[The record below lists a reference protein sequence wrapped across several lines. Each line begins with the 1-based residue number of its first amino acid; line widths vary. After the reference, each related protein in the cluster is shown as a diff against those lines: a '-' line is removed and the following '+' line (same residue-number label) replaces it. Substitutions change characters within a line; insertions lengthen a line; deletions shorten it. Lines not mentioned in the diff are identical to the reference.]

1 MIIFPQAKINLG
13 LHVLKKR
20 EDSYHEVE
28 TCLYSIPLFDILEIL
43 PSDEFSFKQ
52 TGLMV
57 DGNIESNL
65 CVKAFRLI
73 QNDFK
78 IPNVYMHLRKQIPMG
93 AGLGGGSSDAAH
105 VINGLNELFSLGISQ
120 VKKEEMA
127 AQLGSDCAFFIEG
140 SPKLATG
147 RGEELAGISL
157 DLKGKYLLLI
167 YPDIHVGTA
176 EAYAGVDFYKG
187 LKSVGEILVQPL
199 AEWQSQL
206 ENSFEKSI
214 FTKHPVMLEIKQN
227 LINKGAQ
234 FAAMSGS
241 GSTLF
246 GIFEKE
252 PEKLALAISN
262 QQFCLEL

>member
-28 TCLYSIPLFDILEIL
+28 TCMYSIPLFDILEIL
-43 PSDEFSFKQ
+43 PAGEFSFKQ

-73 QNDFK
+73 QQEYN
-78 IPNVYMHLRKQIPMG
+78 IPEVYLHLRKQIPMG

-105 VINGLNELFSLGISQ
+105 VINGLNEIFAIGISQ
-120 VKKEEMA
+120 SRKEELA
-127 AQLGSDCAFFIEG
+127 AQLGSDCAFFIDG

-147 RGEELAGISL
+147 RGEKLEEISV
-157 DLKGKYLLLI
+157 DLKGKHLLLI

-187 LKSVGEILVQPL
+187 LKSINEILNLPIT
-199 AEWQSQL
+199 EWQNQL

-214 FTKHPVMLEIKQN
+214 FEKHPVMLDIKN
-227 LINKGAQ
+227 KLIANGALY
-234 FAAMSGS
+234 AAMSGS

-252 PEKLALAISN
+252 PEKLELPLSN

>member
-13 LHVLKKR
+13 LHVLNKR

-28 TCLYSIPLFDILEIL
+28 TCMYSIPIFDILEIL
-43 PSDEFSFKQ
+43 PADDFSFMQ
-52 TGLMV
+52 TGLVV
-57 DGNIESNL
+57 DGDIELNL

-73 QNDFK
+73 QK
-78 IPNVYMHLRKQIPMG
+78 EYRIPNVYIHLRKQIPMG

-120 VKKEEMA
+120 FKKEELA
-127 AQLGSDCAFFIEG
+127 AQLGSDCAFFIDG

-147 RGEELAGISL
+147 RGEILEEITL
-157 DLKGKYLLLI
+157 DLKGKHLLLI

-176 EAYAGVDFYKG
+176 EAYAGVDFYKDS
-187 LKSVGEILVQPL
+187 KSVKEILSLPTT
-199 AEWQSQL
+199 EWQGQL

-214 FTKHPVMLEIKQN
+214 FAKHPVMLEIKKN
-227 LINKGAQ
+227 LIENGAQ

-246 GIFEKE
+246 GIFENE
-252 PEKLALAISN
+252 PEKLKLTIPN

>member
-28 TCLYSIPLFDILEIL
+28 TCMYSIPLFDILEIL
-43 PSDEFSFKQ
+43 PADEFSFKQ
-52 TGLMV
+52 TGLV
-57 DGNIESNL
+57 VEGTTESNL
-65 CVKAFRLI
+65 CVKAFRLFEKE
-73 QNDFK
+73 FK

-105 VINGLNELFSLGISQ
+105 VINGLNELFAIGISQ
-120 VKKEEMA
+120 SRKEEFA
-127 AQLGSDCAFFIEG
+127 AQLGSDCAFFIDG

-147 RGEELAGISL
+147 RGENLEEISV
-157 DLKGKYLLLI
+157 DLKGKHLLLI

-176 EAYAGVDFYKG
+176 EAYAGVDFYQG
-187 LKSVGEILVQPL
+187 SKSINEILNLPIT
-199 AEWQSQL
+199 EWQNQL

-214 FTKHPVMLEIKQN
+214 FGKYPVMLDIKN
-227 LINKGAQ
+227 KLIANGALY
-234 FAAMSGS
+234 AAMSGS

-252 PEKLALAISN
+252 PVKLELSISN

>member
-28 TCLYSIPLFDILEIL
+28 TCMYSIPLFDILEIL
-43 PSDEFSFKQ
+43 PADEFSFKQ
-52 TGLMV
+52 TGLVV
-57 DGNIESNL
+57 DGTIESNL
-65 CVKAFRLI
+65 CVKAFRLFEKE
-73 QNDFK
+73 FK

-105 VINGLNELFSLGISQ
+105 AINGLNELFAIGISQ
-120 VKKEEMA
+120 SRKEELA
-127 AQLGSDCAFFIEG
+127 AQLGSDCAFFIDG

-147 RGEELAGISL
+147 RGEKLEDISV
-157 DLKGKYLLLI
+157 DLKGKHLLLI

-176 EAYAGVDFYKG
+176 EAYAGVDFYQG
-187 LKSVGEILVQPL
+187 SKSINEILNLPIT
-199 AEWQSQL
+199 EWQNQL

-214 FTKHPVMLEIKQN
+214 FGKYPVMLDIKN
-227 LINKGAQ
+227 KLIANGALY
-234 FAAMSGS
+234 AAMSGS

-252 PEKLALAISN
+252 PEKLELPLSN
-262 QQFCLEL
+262 QQFCLQL

>member
-43 PSDEFSFKQ
+43 PADEFSFKQ

-57 DGNIESNL
+57 DGNIDSNL

-157 DLKGKYLLLI
+157 DLKGKHLLLI

-176 EAYAGVDFYKG
+176 EAYAGVDFYQG
-187 LKSVGEILVQPL
+187 SKSINEILNLPL
-199 AEWQSQL
+199 IEWQNQL

-214 FTKHPVMLEIKQN
+214 FKKHPIMFEIKN
-227 LINKGAQ
+227 KLISNGALY
-234 FAAMSGS
+234 AAMSGS

>member
-20 EDSYHEVE
+20 EDFYHEVE

-43 PSDEFSFKQ
+43 PADEFTFKQ

-73 QNDFK
+73 QTEFR

-105 VINGLNELFSLGISQ
+105 VINGLSKLFSLAISQ

-127 AQLGSDCAFFIEG
+127 ALLGSDCAFFIDG
-140 SPKLATG
+140 SPKLAIG
-147 RGEELAGISL
+147 RGEKLSELSV
-157 DLKGKYLLLI
+157 DLKGKHLLLI

-176 EAYAGVDFYKG
+176 EAYAGVDFYQG
-187 LKSVGEILVQPL
+187 SKSINEILNLPL
-199 AEWQSQL
+199 TEWQNQL

-214 FTKHPVMLEIKQN
+214 FEKHPIMLEIKN
-227 LINKGAQ
+227 KLISNGALY
-234 FAAMSGS
+234 AAMSGS

-252 PEKLALAISN
+252 PEKLALTISN

>member
-28 TCLYSIPLFDILEIL
+28 TCMYSIPLFDILEIL
-43 PSDEFSFKQ
+43 PADDFSFKQ
-52 TGLMV
+52 TGLVV
-57 DGNIESNL
+57 DGTIESNL
-65 CVKAFRLI
+65 CVKAFRLFEKE
-73 QNDFK
+73 FK

-105 VINGLNELFSLGISQ
+105 VINGLNEIFAIGISQ
-120 VKKEEMA
+120 SRKEELA
-127 AQLGSDCAFFIEG
+127 AQLGSDCAFFIDG
-140 SPKLATG
+140 SPKLATE
-147 RGEELAGISL
+147 RGEKLEEISV
-157 DLKGKYLLLI
+157 DLKGKHLLLI

-176 EAYAGVDFYKG
+176 EAYAGVDFYQG
-187 LKSVGEILVQPL
+187 GKSVSDLLNEPID
-199 AEWQSQL
+199 EWRNWL

-214 FTKHPVMLEIKQN
+214 FNLHPRLKLLRDAMYEA
-227 LINKGAQ
+227 GAIYS
-234 FAAMSGS
+234 AMSGS

-252 PEKLALAISN
+252 PEKLELPLSN

>member
-28 TCLYSIPLFDILEIL
+28 TCMYSIPLFDILEIL
-43 PSDEFSFKQ
+43 PADDFSFLQ
-52 TGLMV
+52 TGLAV
-57 DGNIESNL
+57 DGDVESNL

-73 QNDFK
+73 QNEFG
-78 IPNVYMHLRKQIPMG
+78 IPNIYMHLRKQIPMG

-105 VINGLNELFSLGISQ
+105 VINGLNQLFSLSITQS
-120 VKKEEMA
+120 KKEELA
-127 AQLGSDCAFFIEG
+127 AQLGSDCPFFIEG

-147 RGEELAGISL
+147 RGEKLEEIAV
-157 DLKGKYLLLI
+157 DLKGKYLQLI

-176 EAYAGVDFYKG
+176 EAYAGVNFYHG
-187 LKSVGEILVQPL
+187 TNSVSDIIALPIT
-199 AEWQSQL
+199 EWQIQL

-214 FTKHPVMLEIKQN
+214 FLKHPIMLEIQKK
-227 LINKGAQ
+227 LISNGACY
-234 FAAMSGS
+234 AAMSGS

-246 GIFEKE
+246 GIFENE
-252 PEKLALAISN
+252 PEKLKLTIPN

>member
-13 LHVLKKR
+13 LHVLKKC

-28 TCLYSIPLFDILEIL
+28 TCMYSIPLFDILEIL
-43 PSDEFSFKQ
+43 PADEFSFKQ
-52 TGLMV
+52 TGLVV
-57 DGNIESNL
+57 DGTIESNL
-65 CVKAFRLI
+65 CVKAFRLFEKE
-73 QNDFK
+73 FK

-105 VINGLNELFSLGISQ
+105 AINGLNELFAIGISQ
-120 VKKEEMA
+120 SRKEEFA
-127 AQLGSDCAFFIEG
+127 AQLGSDCAFFIDG

-147 RGEELAGISL
+147 RGEKLEYISV
-157 DLKGKYLLLI
+157 DLKGKHLLLI

-176 EAYAGVDFYKG
+176 EAYAGVDFYQG
-187 LKSVGEILVQPL
+187 SKSINEILNLPIT
-199 AEWQSQL
+199 EWQNQL

-214 FTKHPVMLEIKQN
+214 FGKYPVMLDIKN
-227 LINKGAQ
+227 KLIANGALY
-234 FAAMSGS
+234 AAMSGS

-252 PEKLALAISN
+252 PEKLELPLSN
-262 QQFCLEL
+262 QQFCLQL

>member
-28 TCLYSIPLFDILEIL
+28 TCMYSIPLFDILEIL
-43 PSDEFSFKQ
+43 PADDFSFNQ
-52 TGLMV
+52 TGLVV
-57 DGNIESNL
+57 DSEVESNL

-73 QNDFK
+73 QTEFS

-105 VINGLNELFSLGISQ
+105 VINGLNELFLLGISQ
-120 VKKEEMA
+120 TKKQELA

-147 RGEELAGISL
+147 RGEKLSELSV
-157 DLKGKYLLLI
+157 DLKGKHLLLI

-187 LKSVGEILVQPL
+187 TNSVSEILALPTT
-199 AEWQSQL
+199 EWQNQL

-214 FTKHPVMLEIKQN
+214 FEKYPVMLDIK
-227 LINKGAQ
+227 NKLVANGALY
-234 FAAMSGS
+234 AAMSGS

-252 PEKLALAISN
+252 PKKLELSISN

>member
-43 PSDEFSFKQ
+43 PADEFSFKQ

-57 DGNIESNL
+57 DGNIDSNL